1 MIKFRWHRGT
11 LEESMATAMEFD
23 SLQAMVDYL
32 NIYYSQTHKFPY
44 IYTTSPYG
52 YNSRVNQYLTGV
64 KLDGD
69 IIGFIF
75 EEDSED
81 VVDTHVVEIKE

>member
-1 MIKFRWHRGT
+1 MVKFRWHRDT

-23 SLQAMVDYL
+23 NLQAMVDYL
-32 NIYYSQTHKFPY
+32 SIYYSQTHKFPY

-52 YNSRVNQYLTGV
+52 YDSRVNQYLTAV
-64 KLDGD
+64 KFDEM

-75 EEDSED
+75 EDVDDID
-81 VVDTHVVEIKE
+81 VVNIKK